1 LIFGFGN
8 RTRTLGGPVARAKS
22 SAKAGSVPLRSSDT
36 VTRRQKRT
44 APAAKLVAKRPAGA
58 SKKRAAKKSPLKV
71 SHKPAAAVKSGY
83 SKVDHSTS
91 PPTVEFPRLYNAA
104 ADLLDPNLAAGRAK
118 RKAYIDDQGSY
129 TYGWLA
135 RQVNRCG
142 NALKALGIGMEQRV
156 MLIML
161 DTIDWPSM
169 FLGAMKIGAVPVPV
183 NTLLTTEDYRF
194 MLSDSRA
201 RVLVVSAALYDKVKP
216 ALAGQPWLQH
226 VIIAGGEVRGHKSL
240 AKLVAKASDK
250 LDAALTTCDDPAF
263 WLYSSGSTGSP
274 KGTVHLHT
282 NLVQTAEL
290 YAKPVLALGEEDVVF
305 SAAKLFFAY
314 GLGNSLTF
322 PLRAGAT
329 TVLMG
334 ERPTPAAVC
343 RVIRQHQPTVFYG
356 VPTLYAM
363 LLASGE
369 LPKKGE
375 HRVRAC
381 TSAGE
386 ALPEELGKRWSAAM
400 GVDIYDG
407 IGSTEMLHIFIT
419 NGPDGLRY
427 GTSGKPVPGY
437 EVKLIDETGNPVQ
450 RGEIGDLLV
459 KGPSTAVS
467 YWNNRARSCI
477 TFLGEW
483 TRTGDKYIESEDG
496 YFTYGGRIDDMLK
509 VGGIYVSPFE
519 VEGAL
524 VTHPAVLEAA
534 VIGSKDH
541 DGLIKPKAYVV
552 LKSGETANTGLADAL
567 KAHVK
572 DRLAP
577 YKYPRWVEFVSELPK
592 TATGKIQRFKL
603 RQATELS

>member
-1 LIFGFGN
+1 
-8 RTRTLGGPVARAKS
+8 VARAKS
-22 SAKAGSVPLRSSDT
+22 SAKTGSVRLRSSDT
-36 VTRRQKRT
+36 ATRRKKRA

-58 SKKRAAKKSPLKV
+58 SKKPAAKKIPLKV
-71 SHKPAAAVKSGY
+71 SRKSATAPKPGY

-104 ADLLDPNLAAGRAK
+104 ADLIDPNLAAGRAK

-161 DTIDWPSM
+161 DTVDWPSL

-201 RVLVVSAALYDKVKP
+201 RVLVVSAALYDKVAP
-216 ALAGQPWLQH
+216 ALEGQPSLQH
-226 VIIAGGEVRGHKSL
+226 VIVAGGEVRGHKSL
-240 AKLVAKASDK
+240 AKLIAKASDK
-250 LDAALTTCDDPAF
+250 LDAAPTTCDDPAF

-290 YAKPVLALGEEDVVF
+290 YATPVLALGEDDVVF

-329 TVLMG
+329 TVLMA

-343 RVIRQHQPTVFYG
+343 RVVRQHQPTVFYG

-369 LPKKGE
+369 LPTKGE

-386 ALPEELGKRWSAAM
+386 ALPEELGKRWFAAM

-437 EVKLIDETGNPVQ
+437 EVKLVDEAGNPVK

-483 TRTGDKYIESEDG
+483 TRTGDKYIESDDG

-519 VEGAL
+519 VEAAL
-524 VTHPAVLEAA
+524 LSHEAVLEAA
-534 VIGSKDH
+534 VIGHPDTQH
-541 DGLIKPKAYVV
+541 LIKPKAFIVV
-552 LKSGETANTGLADAL
+552 RPGVTADEALAGAL
-567 KAHVK
+567 QDHVRS
-572 DRLAP
+572 RLAP
-577 YKYPRWVEFVSELPK
+577 YKYPRWIEFVEDLPK

-603 RQATELS
+603 RARSDA